1 MWFERYY
8 FFVSIA
14 SFAIQI
20 VLWASRLLLGFKSF
34 FALSFMPGLMVF
46 QWLISLTAIM
56 VFIVS
61 GKLKLLPAPAVY
73 LLFSALIFI
82 WEQASAFMAAARFEN
97 SKGFGAETPY
107 LEIVM
112 LLVSLAVHLLFFVPA
127 ARKQGAGASA
137 GD

>member
-20 VLWASRLLLGFKSF
+20 VLWASRLLFGFKSF

-56 VFIVS
+56 VFVVS

-73 LLFSALIFI
+73 LLLSALIFI
-82 WEQASAFMAAARFEN
+82 WEQASAFVAAARFEN

-107 LEIVM
+107 LEIIM
-112 LLVSLAVHLLFFVPA
+112 LLVSLIVHMLVLMPA
-127 ARKQGAGASA
+127 TRKPGAGGPT